1 MQARRAGSTGPPI
14 RSDLVPKPGGGH
26 RQLVHLDAGDSS
38 RYEALVRPVA
48 VAIESRQGPGVIA
61 NRLAFGAGPSMLSP
75 WHPARRRWR
84 AVMRRLATRAPVIV
98 TADVADCY
106 GSVTAETV
114 RRALRRCGVDDVRAD
129 DLEAFLRS
137 LEMRGVRGLPIGPEP
152 SALLANAVLAT
163 GDRALLRLGLRPF
176 RWVDDLVV
184 ACPNA
189 SVADLAIEAL
199 DEALR
204 GEGLRLHGTKTAR
217 WLDPAAFR
225 RRSDAPPSVVGT

>member
-1 MQARRAGSTGPPI
+1 VQARRPGSTGPPI

-26 RQLVHLDAGDSS
+26 RRLIHLDADDSA
-38 RYEALVRPVA
+38 RYRALVRPVA

-61 NRLAFGAGPSMLSP
+61 NRLAMGAGPSLLSP
-75 WHPARRRWR
+75 WPPARRRWR
-84 AVMRRLATRAPVIV
+84 AVMRQLASRAPVVV
-98 TADVADCY
+98 TADIADCY
-106 GSVTAETV
+106 GSVTAGTV
-114 RRALRRCGVDDVRAD
+114 CRALRRCGVDDARAD

-152 SALLANAVLAT
+152 SALLANAVLTT

-184 ACPNA
+184 ACPSA

-225 RRSDAPPSVVGT
+225 RRTETRPSVVGT